1 MQRKRELRELLT
13 VISASSAMLGIS
25 QRTRLELERLIFA
38 DDDNDNHHHRTAAF
52 LTRTSAGLQV
62 LASMLSGPGSRGPYN
77 QWRKCFEFFE
87 ISLSWPDRDFR
98 HEYRYVFYWI
108 ITVIF

>member
-52 LTRTSAGLQV
+52 LTRTSAGLQGPS
-62 LASMLSGPGSRGPYN
+62 LAVPKYLSYES
-77 QWRKCFEFFE
+77 E
-87 ISLSWPDRDFR
+87 S
-98 HEYRYVFYWI
+98 
-108 ITVIF
+108 